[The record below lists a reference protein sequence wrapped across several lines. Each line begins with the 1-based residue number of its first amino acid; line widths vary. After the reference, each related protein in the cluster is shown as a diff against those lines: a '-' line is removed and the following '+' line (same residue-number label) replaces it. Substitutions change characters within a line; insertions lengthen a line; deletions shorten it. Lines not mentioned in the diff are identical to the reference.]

1 MNRILFDESE
11 WRSGELLR
19 LDGDRARHIR
29 EVLRAE
35 AGDVLKLGRVN
46 GPRMRGRVVAM
57 SGGEVFLALEEEEGR
72 PECPRVDLLLA
83 LPRPKVLKRLL
94 PQIAALG
101 VGRLYLTN
109 AARVERNY
117 FDTHVLH
124 ADFLREALLEGLVQA
139 GDTLLPEVRVIR
151 ELKPFLE
158 DDVPELSLGMEKIL
172 FHPRGAEDRGLREAA
187 REERVLAAIGPEGGW
202 VPFELDLFGA
212 AGFRR
217 VSLSE
222 RILRSDTAVIGALA
236 LAGHWINGS

>member
-1 MNRILFDESE
+1 M
-11 WRSGELLR
+11 R
-19 LDGDRARHIR
+19 LGGSRARHVR

-35 AGDVLKLGRVN
+35 RGDVLKMGMIN
-46 GPRMRGRVVAM
+46 GARMRGTVVALEGD
-57 SGGEVFLALEEEEGR
+57 SVCLELEAGEV
-72 PECPRVDLLLA
+72 PERPRVDLLLA

-117 FDTHVLH
+117 FDTHVLG
-124 ADFLREALLEGLVQA
+124 AEFLREALLEGLVQA
-139 GDTLLPEVRVIR
+139 GDTLMPEVRVVR

-158 DDVPELSLGMEKIL
+158 DEVPELSADMEKIL
-172 FHPRGAEDRGLREAA
+172 FHPAGADAGGLREAPD
-187 REERVLAAIGPEGGW
+187 RRRVLAAIGPEGGW
-202 VPFELDLFGA
+202 VPFELALFEA

-222 RILRSDTAVIGALA
+222 RVLRSDTAVIGALS
-236 LAGHWINGS
+236 LAGHWISGS